1 MRKHWAHVSWA
12 TRGPYAKDSSQ
23 AFTSV
28 WVTVLSPQWPAPGT
42 CHRGLWDYL
51 SIKLRWS
58 PAPHPF
64 LGFTMQVLANSLHP
78 IPLSSLTPSF
88 HTKMISLYVPTGA
101 HHLPVPVCKLHV
113 NYKSN
118 ILYSVSPWIN
128 YCSVAHSVLY
138 WAKLQPCIWRR
149 LACRILMQSSFNQEK
164 VKAHIKASADR
175 LWKDWVVWK
184 N

>member
-113 NYKSN
+113 NHKSN
-118 ILYSVSPWIN
+118 ILYSVSPWMN
-128 YCSVAHSVLY
+128 YCSVAHSATGCSCGSVLSY
-138 WAKLQPCIWRR
+138 ATTLYMKTSCL
-149 LACRILMQSSFNQEK
+149 
-164 VKAHIKASADR
+164 
-175 LWKDWVVWK
+175 
-184 N
+184 